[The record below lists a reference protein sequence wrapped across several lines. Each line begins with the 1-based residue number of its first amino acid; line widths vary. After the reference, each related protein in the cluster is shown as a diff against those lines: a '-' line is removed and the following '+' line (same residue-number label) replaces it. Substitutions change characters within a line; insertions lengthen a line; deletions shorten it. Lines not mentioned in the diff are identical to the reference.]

1 MELFPRQYRGRVYG
15 AAPEV
20 NVSLCNTADGTAP
33 SGKIRFVKLLAL
45 ESSTDLFSA
54 ALLLDGR
61 IVEREGARGVSHS
74 EIALPLVQALLDEHG
89 VTLAGLEGI
98 AFGAGPGAFT
108 GLRLATSV
116 AQGLAVGAGL
126 PVLGIGSLDA
136 LALGVGDGPVYA
148 CTDARMNEAYCAA
161 YRVHG
166 DSVETV
172 IAPVVAAP
180 SLAPVPPGQGWFG
193 CGSGFAAY
201 GDRLAA
207 RLGASIGRIDAAARP
222 RAAALLRLAA
232 PRFARGE
239 GVDAALA
246 APLYVRDKIALTTQ
260 ERLAAGGNK

>member
-1 MELFPRQYRGRVYG
+1 M
-15 AAPEV
+15 
-20 NVSLCNTADGTAP
+20 
-33 SGKIRFVKLLAL
+33 KLLAL
-45 ESSTDLFSA
+45 ESSTDLFTV
-54 ALLLDGR
+54 ALFLDGR

-89 VTLAGLEGI
+89 VALADLDGI

-108 GLRLATSV
+108 GLRLACSM
-116 AQGLAVGAGL
+116 AQGLALGAGL
-126 PVLGIGSLDA
+126 PVLGIGSLEA
-136 LALGVGDGPVYA
+136 LALGAGDGPVYA

-161 YRVHG
+161 YQVHG
-166 DSVETV
+166 ETVEAV

-180 SLAPVPPGQGWFG
+180 SSAPVPPGQGWLG

-201 GDRLAA
+201 GDALAV
-207 RLGASIGRIDAAARP
+207 RLGASIGRIDASARP
-222 RAAALLRLAA
+222 RASTLLRLAA
-232 PRFARGE
+232 PRFACGE